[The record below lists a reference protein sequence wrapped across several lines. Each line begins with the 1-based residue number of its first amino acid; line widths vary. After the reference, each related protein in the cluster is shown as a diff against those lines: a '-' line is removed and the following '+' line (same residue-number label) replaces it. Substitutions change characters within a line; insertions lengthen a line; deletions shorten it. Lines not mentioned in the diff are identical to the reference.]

1 MTAPFHLMSSKPPDC
16 CRYNIG
22 CLAQP
27 RQLSNIALSANV
39 SVIHSSISARGGGV
53 VSQIKLTTAKKKK
66 KV

>member
-1 MTAPFHLMSSKPPDC
+1 MTAPFHLMSSKAPDC

-39 SVIHSSISARGGGV
+39 SVVHSSARGGGV
-53 VSQIKLTTAKKKK
+53 VSQIKLPTAKKKNNFN
-66 KV
+66 